1 MTELASDTDAMMT
14 LLEAAGE
21 RDIDIVPLVFDR
33 FFARHPDTRELFPN
47 LEAAAGRM
55 VNETLE
61 ALVGLADEAWWVNTT
76 IINFVDLHRNFGTI
90 SEVQWHDWIDM
101 TIDTLAEVGGA
112 EAAAISRPAWDAQA
126 ARMKAMIDA

>member
-1 MTELASDTDAMMT
+1 MTELASDSDTMMA

-21 RDIDIVPLVFDR
+21 REIDIVPLVFDR
-33 FFARHPDTRELFPN
+33 FFARHPETRELFPN

-61 ALVGLADEAWWVNTT
+61 ALVGLAEDAWWVNTT

-90 SEVQWHDWIDM
+90 SEAQWHDWIDM
-101 TIDTLAEVGGA
+101 TIDTLAEAGGA
-112 EAAAISRPAWDAQA
+112 EAAALSKPAWQAQA

>member
-1 MTELASDTDAMMT
+1 MAESESDSDAMMA

-55 VNETLE
+55 VNETLD
-61 ALVGLADEAWWVNTT
+61 ALVGLAENAWWVDTT

-90 SEVQWHDWIDM
+90 TEAQWHDWIDM
-101 TIDTLAEVGGA
+101 TIDTLAEAGGD
-112 EAAAISRPAWDAQA
+112 EAAAASKPAWQAQG